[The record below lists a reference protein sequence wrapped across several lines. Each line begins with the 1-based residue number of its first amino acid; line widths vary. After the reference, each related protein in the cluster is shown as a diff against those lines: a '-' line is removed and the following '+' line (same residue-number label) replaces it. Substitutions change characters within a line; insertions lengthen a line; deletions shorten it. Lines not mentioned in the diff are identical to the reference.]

1 MRPTLLP
8 TTILLAGLSGG
19 ISGTAA
25 AQTAAAQATPVHGQP
40 HGPGDAPLSDAALIA
55 NALSA
60 APASVA
66 VGATV
71 KGHDG
76 RVLRQGT
83 SDWVCMPD
91 MPAVPNDTP
100 MCLDTPWRAFV
111 DAWMN
116 KRAPQVTQVGV
127 GYMLQ
132 GDMPVSNTDPFA
144 TAPTPTNQWIQHGD
158 PHVMVLIPDQRL
170 LEGLSTDPK
179 NGGPFVMWK
188 GTPYAHIMLPG
199 TPPPKKQ

>member
-1 MRPTLLP
+1 MRSTLLS
-8 TTILLAGLSGG
+8 TTILLAGLATGVTG
-19 ISGTAA
+19 A
-25 AQTAAAQATPVHGQP
+25 AAAQAAVTAKPVHAEA
-40 HGPGDAPLSDAALIA
+40 HRAGDSLPSDAALIA

-60 APASVA
+60 APASIA
-66 VGATV
+66 AGATV

-83 SDWVCMPD
+83 NDWVCLPD
-91 MPAVPNDTP
+91 MPNIPNDSP
-100 MCLDTPWRAFV
+100 MCLDAPWRALI

-116 KRAPQVTQVGV
+116 KRTPHVTQVGFA
-127 GYMLQ
+127 YMLQ

-158 PHVMVLIPDQRL
+158 PHVMVFIPDLRL
-170 LEGLSTDPK
+170 LEGMSTDPTS
-179 NGGPFVMWK
+179 GGPYVMWK

-199 TPPPKKQ
+199 TVPPKHH